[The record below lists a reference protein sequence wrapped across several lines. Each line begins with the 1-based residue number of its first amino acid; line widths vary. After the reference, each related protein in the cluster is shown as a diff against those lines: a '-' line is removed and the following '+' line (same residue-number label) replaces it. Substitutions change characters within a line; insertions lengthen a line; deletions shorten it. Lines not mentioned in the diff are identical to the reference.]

1 MTVMQDPIGKQSGA
15 PMGLEEPG
23 KTETIRQMI
32 APTFSPGGETGLFLL
47 GIIISVAFVFASCPS
62 PVASRLATGL
72 SVVIAAEFIAMAVP
86 GCVLAVVLCGR
97 FFPG

>member
-1 MTVMQDPIGKQSGA
+1 MQDPIGKQSGA

-47 GIIISVAFVFASCPS
+47 GIIISVAFVFASCP
-62 PVASRLATGL
+62 VTGL

-97 FFPG
+97 FFSG

>member
-1 MTVMQDPIGKQSGA
+1 MQDPIGKQSGA

-32 APTFSPGGETGLFLL
+32 APTLSPGGETGLFLL
-47 GIIISVAFVFASCPS
+47 GIVISVAFVFASR
-62 PVASRLATGL
+62 PVTGL